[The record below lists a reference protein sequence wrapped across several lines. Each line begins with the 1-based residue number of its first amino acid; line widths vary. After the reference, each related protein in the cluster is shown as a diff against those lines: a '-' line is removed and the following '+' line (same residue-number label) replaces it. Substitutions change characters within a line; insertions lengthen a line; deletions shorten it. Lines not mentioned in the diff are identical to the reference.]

1 MMSDTKKLK
10 IVTDDGEPIPSDIVE
25 PRDPPVGGQEFQTYS
40 LKDNLMKAHF
50 AENWQAFFGRS
61 DRARQLIANPR
72 RSQRQNG
79 KIMEAQKFRKY
90 QGVFLD
96 VRLHAIRMAKEKHG
110 LNWWFQSHHRI
121 WLHHTIMRNYY
132 LEDRPTTEREII
144 QGATTS
150 AKTMRG
156 ILQTAVEIG
165 SLDPDVLENDKRQKV
180 YYPTRGMVSDTDYFF
195 HADEDHATG
204 VLTQMRK
211 TLNEQFGF
219 DQYRL
224 SDYETDVETFYE
236 LMAQMMAQAQAEA
249 EETAKN

>member
-1 MMSDTKKLK
+1 MAKDIKL
-10 IVTDDGEPIPSDIVE
+10 VTDDGERVPGDIVE
-25 PRDPPVGGQEFQTYS
+25 PRDPPVGGGQFKTYS

-79 KIMEAQKFRKY
+79 KIAEAQAFRKY

-96 VRLHAIRMAKEKHG
+96 VRLHAIRMAREKHG

-132 LEDRPTTEREII
+132 LEDRPTTEQEIMA
-144 QGATTS
+144 GATTS
-150 AKTMRG
+150 NKTMRG

-165 SLDPDVLENDKRQKV
+165 SLDPDVLENDKRQRC

-195 HADEDHATG
+195 HANDDDATG
-204 VLTQMRK
+204 VLTHLREK
-211 TLNEQFGF
+211 LNETFSGL
-219 DQYRL
+219 DRYRL
-224 SDYETDVETFYE
+224 SDYEHDVETFYE
-236 LMAQMMAQAQAEA
+236 LMGQMMAAAKKEAQK
-249 EETAKN
+249 TAKN

>member
-1 MMSDTKKLK
+1 MAKDIKL
-10 IVTDDGEPIPSDIVE
+10 VTDDGERLPGDIVE
-25 PRDPPVGGQEFQTYS
+25 PRDPPVGGDQFKTYS

-50 AENWQAFFGRS
+50 AENWQAFFGRP

-79 KIMEAQKFRKY
+79 KIAEAQKFRKY

-96 VRLHAIRMAKEKHG
+96 VRLHAIAMARKKHG